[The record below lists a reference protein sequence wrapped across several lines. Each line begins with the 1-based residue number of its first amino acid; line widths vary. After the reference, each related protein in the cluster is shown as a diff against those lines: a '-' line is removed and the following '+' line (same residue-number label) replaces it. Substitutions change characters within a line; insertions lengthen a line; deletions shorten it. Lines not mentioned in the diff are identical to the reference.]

1 MRLCFVV
8 LLLILV
14 AGVCVN
20 SRGNR
25 PKVRAPSRKYKTSF
39 SNLKSSSGLSLNK
52 KLLLAAGSMA
62 AVYVGFKLA
71 SNRDIS
77 RYTICEGRRVELDS
91 FGVPREYLY
100 TVCPSH
106 LRYCCRSEL
115 YDGERCCAGRS
126 YYSYSQPRGTIIGS
140 LFGTLLMILGIG
152 LLVYFCC
159 LRRRRKQSP
168 SVADE
173 VFSVP
178 SSPPPPPPNFVTVGG
193 YTPALDPGEP
203 TYPVSISKSGPY
215 PDQPPP
221 YPASVPSGI
230 QPPPYPGLAP
240 PAQNPPYPAPTKAA
254 LGSGWGAA
262 PQPPPPPSPP
272 YPPP

>member
-8 LLLILV
+8 LLLLLV
-14 AGVCVN
+14 AGVCEEIVLELVL
-20 SRGNR
+20 RH
-25 PKVRAPSRKYKTSF
+25 
-39 SNLKSSSGLSLNK
+39 SSSGLPLSK

-77 RYTICEGRRVELDS
+77 RYTICEGRRVEVDS

-168 SVADE
+168 SAVDE
-173 VFSVP
+173 VFSTP
-178 SSPPPPPPNFVTVGG
+178 SPLPQPSFVTVGG
-193 YTPALDPGEP
+193 YVPALDPDVP
-203 TYPVSISKSGPY
+203 TYPVPVSKSGPY

-230 QPPPYPGLAP
+230 QPPPYPGMTP
-240 PAQNPPYPAPTKAA
+240 SGPNPPYPAPSNAA
-254 LGSGWGAA
+254 LGRGWGAA
-262 PQPPPPPSPP
+262 PQPPPPPPPP
-272 YPPP
+272 YPPS